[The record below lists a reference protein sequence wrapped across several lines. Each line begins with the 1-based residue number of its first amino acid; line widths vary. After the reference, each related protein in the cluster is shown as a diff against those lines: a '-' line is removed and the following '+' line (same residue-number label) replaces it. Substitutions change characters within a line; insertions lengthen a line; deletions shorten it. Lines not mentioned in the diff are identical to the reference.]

1 MFLVL
6 TSFTTGCKFRPLII
20 KLSFNRKNVRGGEC
34 SGDEVEAEGEHVAM
48 FGCSC
53 FLFNANVQPPEKN
66 GSRPVLKKEL
76 NEGDRNV
83 PETWEMS
90 HLRASDGRTYTSTD
104 PFLAHFPSPV

>member
-1 MFLVL
+1 M
-6 TSFTTGCKFRPLII
+6 
-20 KLSFNRKNVRGGEC
+20 RGGEC

-53 FLFNANVQPPEKN
+53 FPFNANVQPPEKN